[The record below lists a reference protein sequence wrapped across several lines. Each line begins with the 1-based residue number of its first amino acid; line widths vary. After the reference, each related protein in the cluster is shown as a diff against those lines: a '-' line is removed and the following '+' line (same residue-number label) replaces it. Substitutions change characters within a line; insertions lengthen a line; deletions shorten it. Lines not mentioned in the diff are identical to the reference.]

1 MNPAN
6 TIIGILLL
14 TLGRKLF
21 WLFVG
26 CLGFIAGLQMA
37 EQYFGTQPLWL
48 AWAVAL
54 VFGLI
59 GALLALF
66 FQNVAIIIGGF
77 IAGSTIAAYLALF
90 FGFDPHPLIN
100 IVGGILGTIVLYTL
114 FDYALIG
121 LSSLVG
127 ATLII
132 EEIVWSPQSEMILY
146 VVLIT
151 TGILFQTILWRSK
164 KSKST
169 K

>member
-26 CLGFIAGLQMA
+26 CLGFISGLQFA

-48 AWAVAL
+48 GWAIAL
-54 VFGLI
+54 IAGLI
-59 GALLALF
+59 GALLAVF
-66 FQNVAIIIGGF
+66 FQNVAIIVGGF
-77 IAGSTIAAYLALF
+77 LAGSTIAAYVSMS
-90 FGFDPHPLIN
+90 FGFTATPLIN
-100 IVGGILGTIVLYTL
+100 LCGGILGTIVLYAL

-127 ATLII
+127 ATLIVD
-132 EEIVWSPQSEMILY
+132 EIAWSPQFEMILY
-146 VVLIT
+146 AALII
-151 TGILFQTILWRSK
+151 TGILFQTVLWRMK

-169 K
+169 